1 MLGLCTIDLRAVAMH
16 SVFACSSRGAGS
28 TNGPVSQ
35 TMGTVAIQTQCC
47 LKQDESDDDDDNA
60 PQSSAEML
68 VSAVRD
74 CKPLVGLSGACN
86 APYAT
91 KAPSEASTIFVP

>member
-1 MLGLCTIDLRAVAMH
+1 
-16 SVFACSSRGAGS
+16 
-28 TNGPVSQ
+28 
-35 TMGTVAIQTQCC
+35 MGTVAIQTQCC

-74 CKPLVGLSGACN
+74 CKPLGGLSGACH
-86 APYAT
+86 APFA
-91 KAPSEASTIFVP
+91 KAPSEASTIFVPRSNSG

>member
-1 MLGLCTIDLRAVAMH
+1 MLGLRTIDLRAVAMH
-16 SVFACSSRGAGS
+16 SVFAFSSRGAGS

-86 APYAT
+86 APYA